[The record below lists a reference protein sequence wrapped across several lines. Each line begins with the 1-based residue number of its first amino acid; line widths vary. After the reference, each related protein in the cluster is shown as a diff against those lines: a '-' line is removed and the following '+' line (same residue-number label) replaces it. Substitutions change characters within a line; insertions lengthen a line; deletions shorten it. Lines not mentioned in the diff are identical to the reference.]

1 MMQLTKKE
9 LMDIWNTS
17 TLDSFNK
24 LNFDNVL
31 YPSNIDGNETYIKLS
46 QNKDA
51 DIINGYRLLKKHKK
65 DNVETLYFVRSCD
78 INNLPIEIQGKHKI
92 NYAKEVFNLVTDL
105 ESCRIVPQR
114 VFTWKQ
120 IIDWSGCPN
129 HTNQIHYALYKMKC
143 LYGRTNKQFYYRAIS
158 ESAFGKTK
166 YKEMIKLLLN
176 KMCIVSDPS
185 SPKLFFAICHNKDV
199 TLNEMPD
206 TSNKGLFIKFCNML
220 MNLGDKSK
228 SIENPSR
235 KTEGTFENA
244 DTSKLSL
251 SFTHNPP
258 HYYKEKGLKSFEEI
272 FPYNVVNRYYYNLYE
287 GMTEFKESFGFNSE
301 QCAIKHKPFISD
313 WIKSVLWYEEHWNEI
328 ENKFPECLLDKF
340 KFNKKEPRFKEH
352 FIDFAKC
359 VSEYCEGDVNLY
371 IRLLTE
377 EYKSH
382 KNYEQMI
389 KSVQEIKETNEFNMI
404 EKGETNAI

>member
-1 MMQLTKKE
+1 MIEKPSIDE
-9 LMDIWNTS
+9 LQSIWNTS

-24 LNFDNVL
+24 LNFNDIL

-46 QNKDA
+46 QDKNA
-51 DIINGYRLLKKHKK
+51 DVVNGFRLLKKHKN
-65 DNVETLYFVRSCD
+65 DNVETLYFVRTID
-78 INNLPIEIQGKHKI
+78 INDLPIEILNTKKI
-92 NYAKEVFNLVTDL
+92 NYSKEVFNLVIKNRK
-105 ESCRIVPQR
+105 CRITPER
-114 VFTWKQ
+114 IFTWKQ
-120 IIDWSGCPN
+120 IVDWSGCPQ
-129 HTNQIHYALYKMKC
+129 HTNSIHYSLYKMKC
-143 LYGRTNKQFYYRAIS
+143 LYGRTKDQFYYRVIS

-166 YKEMIKLLLN
+166 YKEMLKLLLN
-176 KMCIVSDPS
+176 KMTIVSDPS
-185 SPKLFFAICHNKDV
+185 SPKLFFSICHNIDV

-258 HYYKEKGLKSFEEI
+258 YYYQEKGLKSFEEI
-272 FPYNVVNRYYYNLYE
+272 FPYNVVNRYYYNFYD
-287 GMTEFKESFGFNSE
+287 GQTIFHQKNNYNSE
-301 QCAIKHKPFISD
+301 KIALKFQTFLRD

-328 ENKFPECLLDKF
+328 ENKFPSSLIDGFKF
-340 KFNKKEPRFKEH
+340 KKQEPRFKEH
-352 FIDFAKC
+352 FRDFAKC
-359 VSEYCEGDVNLY
+359 ISEYCGDDLNLY
-371 IRLLTE
+371 MKLLVE

-389 KSVQEIKETNEFNMI
+389 KKDNTEIKTNEMNMKDKR
-404 EKGETNAI
+404 EV